1 MKIIAVLLLII
12 GLAKLYLAIT
22 SSKEEIKELFLNV
35 PMSINISPEVV
46 QGLITA
52 EGLICSFGGA
62 LILFLI

>member
-12 GLAKLYLAIT
+12 GLAKLYLAMT
-22 SSKEEIKELFLNV
+22 SSKEEIKGLFLNV
-35 PMSINISPEVV
+35 PVNISPEVV